1 MLSRSISRLVR
12 PVRLDLPPWAGPRI
26 GCVRS
31 SSPISFAGRSISS
44 SSASWAKKKAGG
56 NSIAKPSPEGVAK
69 IPSTNLNQAG
79 NEERFNR
86 NKVEKEMDMTVARL
100 RQNVN
105 LIVNRVG
112 RLTPAYLDGIKLL
125 HDHQRLGINSVAQ
138 VIVVDS
144 NTLSVVPYDP
154 SYTKSIEQALYGSTL
169 NLAPKL
175 QPDGSLS
182 IAIPRLTIDTRKVL
196 AKESGE
202 LCEQARAGIRNIRQA
217 AQKASRNDL
226 DSNLITK
233 DDFKDNQKSLDNVSK
248 TYGKLVDGIESKS
261 KAVLLDK

>member
-1 MLSRSISRLVR
+1 M
-12 PVRLDLPPWAGPRI
+12 
-26 GCVRS
+26 
-31 SSPISFAGRSISS
+31 
-44 SSASWAKKKAGG
+44 
-56 NSIAKPSPEGVAK
+56 E
-69 IPSTNLNQAG
+69 NQDGMA
-79 NEERFNR
+79 ERFNR
-86 NKVEKEMDMTVARL
+86 NQVEKEMDMAVARL
-100 RQNVN
+100 RQGVN

-112 RLTPAYLDGIKLL
+112 RLTPAFLDGIKVM
-125 HDHQRLGINSVAQ
+125 HDQQRLGMSSVAQ
-138 VIVVDS
+138 VVVLDS

-154 SYTKSIEQALYGSTL
+154 SFTKSIEQALYGSTL

-175 QPDGSLS
+175 QADGSLS

-217 AQKASRNDL
+217 AQKASRTDL

-233 DDFKDNQKSLDNVSK
+233 DDFKDNQKALDNLSK
-248 TYGKLVDGIESKS
+248 TYGKLVDGIETKS

>member
-1 MLSRSISRLVR
+1 MLSRPATRLARLVR
-12 PVRLDLPPWAGPRI
+12 F
-26 GCVRS
+26 S
-31 SSPISFAGRSISS
+31 SSPRIICTRPVARNSLGGRSISS
-44 SSASWAKKKAGG
+44 SAASWAKKKGVG
-56 NSIAKPSPEGVAK
+56 NSTGKPSHEDVSKVSPME
-69 IPSTNLNQAG
+69 NQDGMA
-79 NEERFNR
+79 ERFNR
-86 NKVEKEMDMTVARL
+86 NQVEKEMDMAVARL
-100 RQNVN
+100 RQGVN

-112 RLTPAYLDGIKLL
+112 RLTPAFLDGIKVM
-125 HDHQRLGINSVAQ
+125 HDQQRLGMSSVAQ
-138 VIVVDS
+138 VVVLDS

-154 SYTKSIEQALYGSTL
+154 SFTKSIEQALYGSTL

-175 QPDGSLS
+175 QADGSLS

-217 AQKASRNDL
+217 AQKASRTDL

-233 DDFKDNQKSLDNVSK
+233 DDFKDNQKALDNLSK
-248 TYGKLVDGIESKS
+248 TYGKLVDGIETKS